1 MPDAVSQT
9 YANHRQYVFSHH
21 IATFFPMVLCL
32 IWTVTRLVQHPSIDT
47 AFMVVLV
54 LVVASVWYH
63 ARVFALKAQSR
74 LIRLEERLR
83 LARLLPADLQ
93 SRVDDLRP
101 GQLVGLRFAADAE
114 VVELVRK
121 VLAGSLTTADEIK
134 RAVRSWRPDTY
145 RV

>member
-1 MPDAVSQT
+1 MPETVPQS
-9 YANHRQYVFSHH
+9 YENHRQYVFSHH
-21 IATFFPMVLCL
+21 VATFVPLVLCL
-32 IWTVTRLVQHPSIDT
+32 IWSVTRLVQHPSADT

-83 LARLLPADLQ
+83 LMALLPADL
-93 SRVDDLRP
+93 RARIDELRP
-101 GQLVGLRFAADAE
+101 GQLIGLRFAADAE

-121 VLAGSLTTADEIK
+121 VLAGSLKTTGEIK
-134 RAVRSWRPDTY
+134 RAVTTWRPDTY

>member
-1 MPDAVSQT
+1 
-9 YANHRQYVFSHH
+9 
-21 IATFFPMVLCL
+21 
-32 IWTVTRLVQHPSIDT
+32 
-47 AFMVVLV
+47 MVVLV

-83 LARLLPADLQ
+83 LMGLLPDE
-93 SRVDDLRP
+93 LRGRIDELGP
-101 GQLVGLRFAADAE
+101 GQLIGLRFATDAE

-121 VLAGSLTTADEIK
+121 VLAGSLRTTDEIK
-134 RAVRSWRPDTY
+134 RAVKTWRPDNY